1 VISLLP
7 PWKSRLENRDMTTLE
22 AADTHLPTEIS
33 EEEIERRIAQG
44 ATPMMAQFM
53 AIKERHPGYLL
64 FYRMGDFYELFFDDA
79 IAAAEALQITLTK
92 RGHHNGDDIPMC
104 GVPIKAYES
113 YLPKLVDKGFK
124 VALCEQMEDPAEA
137 KKRGSKSVVKR
148 DVVRLFTAGTITEDN
163 LLDARQNNFLAAV
176 AQSRNDMGVAWL
188 DISTGAFFTQA
199 CPQALLPAA
208 LARLNP
214 GELLVSDKLLQSPD
228 HFETFSDFKSILTP
242 QPNSRFDSANGA
254 KRLQALYDV
263 KTLDAF
269 ANFSRAEISAA
280 GALVDYVELTQ
291 KGKLPRLEI
300 PRQLPQGATL
310 EIDAATRR
318 NLELTITLNGQ
329 RKGSLL
335 DVIDRTVSGAGARL
349 LSLWLSSPLT
359 DVDQIDQR
367 LDGVQFF
374 KENLGARDDIR
385 IALKQCPD
393 MERALSRITLGRG
406 GPRDLAA
413 MRDGLAQSFT
423 LRERMFAYTPPTVL
437 ENCANDLG
445 THGELV
451 DLLQRALGAD
461 LPLMARDGDFI
472 ASGFAPELD
481 ELRTLRSEG
490 KRLISNLQARYA
502 DQVDIPTLKV
512 KHNNVLGYFV
522 EVTAKQAEKIP
533 TDADFIHRQTMKNVI
548 RYTTVELSELEGK
561 ISSAADRA
569 LALEQRLFDDLIER
583 IHQKADEIALAANA
597 LARLD
602 VLASLAELAAER
614 NYNRPVLSQGY
625 EFDIQGGRH
634 PVVEAALEAANESAF
649 VANDCNLSDDQ
660 RLWLITGPNMAG
672 KSTFLRQN
680 ALITILA
687 QMGGFVPAATA
698 HIGVV
703 DRLFSRVG
711 AADDLARGRSTFMVE
726 MVEAAAILNQSTD
739 RSLVILDE
747 IGRGTATFDG
757 LSIAWAVVEHL
768 HELNKCRALFA
779 THYHELTALTAKLA
793 HLSCHSMRVKEWKGD
808 VIFLHE
814 VGSGAADRSYGIHV
828 ARLAGLPKAVIKRA
842 EQVLETLEK
851 GEQSSAVTK
860 LADDLP
866 LFAALQQEPKTNTP
880 TAGPSEIEL
889 ALNDIQPDDLS
900 PREALAALYRLKDL
914 SKGNE

>member
-1 VISLLP
+1 
-7 PWKSRLENRDMTTLE
+7 MTTVI
-22 AADTHLPTEIS
+22 AAKEHLPTDVTQDEIDA
-33 EEEIERRIAQG
+33 RIRGG

-53 AIKERHPGYLL
+53 AIKERHPDYLL

-79 IAAAEALQITLTK
+79 VAAADALQITLTK

-104 GVPIKAYES
+104 GVPVKAYES
-113 YLPKLVDKGFK
+113 YLPKLVDMGFK

-137 KKRGSKSVVKR
+137 KKRGSKAVVKR
-148 DVVRLFTAGTITEDN
+148 EVVRLFTAGTITEDN
-163 LLDARQNNFLAAV
+163 LLDSRRNNFLAAV
-176 AQSRNDMGVAWL
+176 AQTRDETGVAWL
-188 DISTGAFFTQA
+188 DISTGAFYTQGCSGA
-199 CPQALLPAA
+199 MLPAV

-214 GELLVSDKLLQSPD
+214 GELLVSDKMLQAPE
-228 HFETFSDFKSILTP
+228 HFETFSDFKAVLTP
-242 QPNSRFDSANGA
+242 QPNSRFDSTNAG
-254 KRLQALYDV
+254 KRLQTLFGV
-263 KTLDAF
+263 KTLDSF
-269 ANFSRAEISAA
+269 ANFSRTETAAA

-291 KGKLPRLEI
+291 KGKLPRLET
-300 PRQLPQGATL
+300 PRQVPQGATM

-318 NLELTITLNGQ
+318 NLELTSTLNGQ

-335 DVIDRTVSGAGARL
+335 EVIDRTVSGAGARL
-349 LSLWLSSPLT
+349 LSVWLSSPLT
-359 DVDQIDQR
+359 QVEEIDQR

-374 KENLGARDDIR
+374 SEDLAAREDIR
-385 IALKQCPD
+385 DALKKCPD
-393 MERALSRITLGRG
+393 MERALSRISLGRG

-413 MRDGLAQSFT
+413 IRDGLSASFD
-423 LRERMFAYTPPTVL
+423 LREKLISLTPPPLL
-437 ENCANDLG
+437 EKCISDLG
-445 THGELV
+445 NHGELV
-451 DLLQRALGAD
+451 NKLHRALGD
-461 LPLMARDGDFI
+461 ELPLLARDGDFI
-472 ASGFAPELD
+472 ATGYAPELD
-481 ELRTLRSEG
+481 ELRSLRSES
-490 KRLISNLQARYA
+490 KRLILNLQAKYA
-502 DQVDIPTLKV
+502 EVTQIQSLKV

-522 EVTAKQAEKIP
+522 EVTAKQAERMP
-533 TDADFIHRQTMKNVI
+533 TDGDFIHRQTMKNVI

-569 LALEQRLFDDLIER
+569 LALETRLFDELIDDV
-583 IHQKADEIALAANA
+583 QNNANAIALAANS

-602 VLASLAELAAER
+602 VLSALGQLAVER
-614 NYNRPVLSQGY
+614 NYTRPSLSNGY
-625 EFDIQGGRH
+625 EFDIEGGRH

-649 VANDCNLSDDQ
+649 VANDCSLSPEQ

-680 ALITILA
+680 ALIAILA
-687 QMGGFVPAATA
+687 QMGGFVPAASA

-726 MVEAAAILNQSTD
+726 MVEAAAILNQSSE

-779 THYHELTALTAKLA
+779 THYHELTALSSKLN

-828 ARLAGLPKAVIKRA
+828 ARLAGLPGSVITRA
-842 EQVLETLEK
+842 QQVLETLEK
-851 GEQSSAVTK
+851 GEQSSAVTQ

-866 LFAALQQEPKTNTP
+866 LFAALPAPAPSQQDS
-880 TAGPSEIEL
+880 GPGELEQALEEIH
-889 ALNDIQPDDLS
+889 PDDLS
-900 PREALAALYRLKDL
+900 PREALDALYRLKDL
-914 SKGNE
+914 SK

>member
-1 VISLLP
+1 
-7 PWKSRLENRDMTTLE
+7 MTMPDT
-22 AADTHLPTEIS
+22 AAQPLPTEITQ
-33 EEEIERRIAQG
+33 EEIDRRIAEG

-53 AIKERHPGYLL
+53 AIKERHPGMLL
-64 FYRMGDFYELFFDDA
+64 FYRMGDFYELFFEDA
-79 IAAAEALQITLTK
+79 VAAAEALQITLTK

-104 GVPIKAYES
+104 GVPVKAYES
-113 YLPKLVDKGFK
+113 YLPKLVDKGYK

-148 DVVRLFTAGTITEDN
+148 DVVRLFTAGTITEDT
-163 LLDARQNNFLAAV
+163 LLDARQNNYLACV
-176 AQSRNDMGVAWL
+176 AQSRSEIGVAWL
-188 DISTGAFFTQA
+188 DISTGAFYTQA
-199 CPQALLPAA
+199 CQPASLPAV

-214 GELLVSDKLLQSPD
+214 GELMLSDKLIQEPAF
-228 HFETFSDFKSILTP
+228 FETFNDFKSILTP
-242 QPNSRFDSANGA
+242 QPNSRFDSANAA
-254 KRLQALYDV
+254 KRLEALYSV
-263 KTLDAF
+263 KTLEAF
-269 ANFSRAEISAA
+269 ANFTRAEIMAA

-300 PRQLPQGATL
+300 PRQLAQGATM
-310 EIDAATRR
+310 EIDAATRK
-318 NLELTITLNGQ
+318 NLELTVTLNGQ
-329 RKGSLL
+329 RRGSLL
-335 DVIDRTVSGAGARL
+335 EVIDRTVSGAGARL
-349 LSLWLSSPLT
+349 LSTWLSSPLT
-359 DVDQIDQR
+359 DVAAINER

-374 KENLGARDDIR
+374 CENSFARADIR
-385 IALKQCPD
+385 SALKECPD

-413 MRDGLAQSFT
+413 IRDGLASSFE
-423 LRERMFAYTPPTVL
+423 LREKLISLPPPAVL
-437 ENCANDLG
+437 EHCAQDLG

-451 DLLQRALGAD
+451 DKLRRALGGE

-472 ASGFAPELD
+472 AHDYAPELD

-490 KRLISNLQARYA
+490 KRLISNLQAKYA
-502 DQVDIPTLKV
+502 EMVDIPTLKV

-522 EVTAKQAEKIP
+522 EVTAKQAEKMP
-533 TDADFIHRQTMKNVI
+533 SDSDFIHRQTMKNVI
-548 RYTTVELSELEGK
+548 RYSTVELSELEGK

-569 LALEQRLFDDLIER
+569 LSLELRLFDELIADVEA
-583 IHQKADEIALAANA
+583 KANEIARAANA

-602 VLASLAELAAER
+602 VLAALGELAVER
-614 NYNRPVLSQGY
+614 DYNRPILSDGY

-634 PVVEAALEAANESAF
+634 PVVEAALEKANEAAF
-649 VANDCNLSDDQ
+649 VANNCDLSNDQ

-680 ALITILA
+680 ALIAILA
-687 QMGGFVPAATA
+687 QMGGYVPAAAA

-726 MVEAAAILNQSTD
+726 MVEAAAILNQSSD

-779 THYHELTALTAKLA
+779 THYHELTALTSKLS
-793 HLSCHSMRVKEWKGD
+793 HLSCHSMKVKEWKGD

-814 VGSGAADRSYGIHV
+814 VGAGTADRSYGIHV

-842 EQVLETLEK
+842 EQVLATLEK

-866 LFAALQQEPKTNTP
+866 LFAALASQPDVEEP
-880 TAGPSEIEL
+880 AGPSATDL
-889 ALNDIQPDDLS
+889 ALDEINPDDLT
-900 PREALAALYRLKDL
+900 PREALEALYKLKDL
-914 SKGNE
+914 RQG

>member
-1 VISLLP
+1 
-7 PWKSRLENRDMTTLE
+7 
-22 AADTHLPTEIS
+22 
-33 EEEIERRIAQG
+33 
-44 ATPMMAQFM
+44 MMAQFM
-53 AIKERHPGYLL
+53 ALKERHPDYLL
-64 FYRMGDFYELFFDDA
+64 FYRMGDFYELFFQDA
-79 IAAAEALQITLTK
+79 VSAAQALQITLTK
-92 RGHHNGDDIPMC
+92 RGHHNGEDIPMC
-104 GVPIKAYES
+104 GVPVKAYES
-113 YLPKLVDKGFK
+113 YLPKLVEKGFK

-148 DVVRLFTAGTITEDN
+148 DVVRLFTAGTITEDT
-163 LLDARQNNFLAAV
+163 LLDARTNNYLAAV
-176 AQSRNDMGVAWL
+176 AQSRSEMGVAWL
-188 DISTGAFFTQA
+188 DISTGAFYTQA
-199 CPQALLPAA
+199 CVPALLPAV

-214 GELLVSDKLLQSPD
+214 GELLVSDKLLQAPE
-228 HFETFSDFKSILTP
+228 HFDTFNDFKSVLTP
-242 QPNSRFDSANGA
+242 QPNSRFDSSNGT
-254 KRLQALYDV
+254 KRLEKLYGV
-263 KTLDAF
+263 KTLESF
-269 ANFSRAEISAA
+269 ASFARGEISAA

-300 PRQLPQGATL
+300 PRQLAQGASM

-318 NLELTITLNGQ
+318 NLELSLTLSGQ

-335 DVIDRTVSGAGARL
+335 EVIDRTVSGAGARL
-349 LSLWLSSPLT
+349 LSTWLSSPLT
-359 DVDQIDQR
+359 DVGQIDQR

-374 KENLGARDDIR
+374 KEDLAAREDMR
-385 IALKQCPD
+385 EALKKCPD

-413 MRDGLAQSFT
+413 IRDGLAASFE
-423 LRERMFAYTPPTVL
+423 LREKLITLTPAPIL
-437 ENCANDLG
+437 EQCASDLG
-445 THGELV
+445 NHGELV
-451 DLLQRALGAD
+451 DKLARSLGED
-461 LPLMARDGDFI
+461 LPLLARDGDFI
-472 ASGFAPELD
+472 APGYAPELD
-481 ELRTLRSEG
+481 ELRGLRSES

-502 DQVDIPTLKV
+502 ETVDIPTLKV

-522 EVTAKQAEKIP
+522 EVTAKQSEKMP
-533 TDADFIHRQTMKNVI
+533 SEGEFIHRQTMKNVI

-561 ISSAADRA
+561 ISSAGDRS
-569 LALEQRLFDDLIER
+569 LALETRLFEELISDVMM
-583 IHQKADEIALAANA
+583 KADEIALAANS

-602 VLASLAELAAER
+602 VLSALAQIAIEC
-614 NYNRPVLSQGY
+614 NYNRPVLSEDY
-625 EFDIQGGRH
+625 AFDIQGGRH
-634 PVVEAALEAANESAF
+634 PVVEAALLTANESAF
-649 VANDCNLSDDQ
+649 VANNCDLSQDQ

-680 ALITILA
+680 ALITIMA
-687 QMGGFVPAATA
+687 QMGGFVPADHA

-726 MVEAAAILNQSTD
+726 MVEAAAILNQSTE

-779 THYHELTALTAKLA
+779 THYHELTALTSKLG
-793 HLSCHSMRVKEWKGD
+793 HLSCHSMKVKEWKGE

-814 VGSGAADRSYGIHV
+814 VGGGAADRSYGIHV

-866 LFAALQQEPKTNTP
+866 LFAALAHEPEP
-880 TAGPSEIEL
+880 IMVEAGPSEVEI
-889 ALNDIQPDDLS
+889 ALDDIQPDDMS
-900 PREALAALYRLKDL
+900 PREALEALYRLKGLRD
-914 SKGNE
+914 

>member
-1 VISLLP
+1 
-7 PWKSRLENRDMTTLE
+7 MTMPDIASE
-22 AADTHLPTEIS
+22 HLPTEITQ
-33 EEEIERRIAQG
+33 EEIDRRIKEG

-53 AIKERHPGYLL
+53 AIKERHPGMLL

-104 GVPIKAYES
+104 GVPVKAYES

-137 KKRGSKSVVKR
+137 KKRGSKAVVKR
-148 DVVRLFTAGTITEDN
+148 DVVRLFTAGTITEDT
-163 LLDARQNNFLAAV
+163 LLDARQNNFLACV
-176 AQSRNDMGVAWL
+176 AQSRSQMGVAWL
-188 DISTGAFFTQA
+188 DISTGAFFTQS
-199 CPQALLPAA
+199 CALASLPAV

-214 GELLVSDKLLQSPD
+214 GELLISDKLLQDPN
-228 HFETFSDFKSILTP
+228 HFETFNDFKAILTP
-242 QPNSRFDSANGA
+242 QPNSRFDSANAA
-254 KRLQALYDV
+254 KRLQDLYNV
-263 KTLDAF
+263 KTLEAF
-269 ANFSRAEISAA
+269 ANFERAEVMAA

-291 KGKLPRLEI
+291 KGKLPRLET
-300 PRQLPQGATL
+300 PRQLAQGATL
-310 EIDAATRR
+310 EIDAATRK
-318 NLELTITLNGQ
+318 NLELTSTLSGQ

-335 DVIDRTVSGAGARL
+335 DIIDRTVSGAGARL
-349 LSLWLSSPLT
+349 LSNWLSSPLT
-359 DVDQIDQR
+359 DVAEIDTR

-374 KENLGARDDIR
+374 YEDLPAREDIR
-385 IALKQCPD
+385 AALKQCPD

-413 MRDGLAQSFT
+413 IRDGLAASFL
-423 LRERMFAYTPPTVL
+423 LREKLIELTPPKVL
-437 ENCANDLG
+437 EQCAIDLG
-445 THGELV
+445 SHGELV
-451 DLLQRALGAD
+451 DKLRRALGAD

-472 ASGFAPELD
+472 APDYAPDLD

-490 KRLISNLQARYA
+490 KRLISNLQAKYA
-502 DQVDIPTLKV
+502 DEVDIPTLKV

-522 EVTAKQAEKIP
+522 EVTAKQAEKMP
-533 TDADFIHRQTMKNVI
+533 TEGDFIHRQTMKNVI
-548 RYTTVELSELEGK
+548 RYSTVELSELEGK

-569 LALEQRLFDDLIER
+569 LALEMRLFDELIGLV
-583 IHQKADEIALAANA
+583 QDKGNDIALAANA

-602 VLASLAELAAER
+602 VLASLAELAVER
-614 NYNRPVLSQGY
+614 HYNRPVLSHGY
-625 EFDIQGGRH
+625 EFDIQDGRH
-634 PVVEAALEAANESAF
+634 PVVEAALETANEAAF
-649 VANDCNLSDDQ
+649 VANDCDLSDDQ

-687 QMGGFVPAATA
+687 QMGGFVPAASA

-779 THYHELTALTAKLA
+779 THYHELTALTAKLS
-793 HLSCHSMRVKEWKGD
+793 HLSCHSMQVKEWQGE

-814 VGSGAADRSYGIHV
+814 VGQGAADRSYGIHV

-866 LFAALQQEPKTNTP
+866 LFAALASEPDP
-880 TAGPSEIEL
+880 VEAAGPSETDL
-889 ALNDIQPDDLS
+889 ALDDINPDDLT
-900 PREALAALYRLKDL
+900 PREALDALYRLKEL
-914 SKGNE
+914 RRKE